1 MQADGDVEAR
11 RAARTVTDADAAAMR
26 AILST
31 ELGPLLTQGRVR
43 VFAPS
48 RWWDH
53 DNEEL
58 QTERLDA
65 SHSGDSPTCGHL
77 SDAESEAH
85 APRETEQL
93 TLSSREAPA
102 PAPAEAVAAEAVAAE
117 AAAAEATA
125 EAAAEPAASTAVAA
139 AASTPEPPTKRQ
151 RSEAEAGSAAG
162 SDVRATGGERAGS
175 GGPPPRL
182 QTKPYDDLRG
192 HTGFLLFCTKHVG
205 DGVTEA

>member
-102 PAPAEAVAAEAVAAE
+102 PAPAEAAAAVAAEAAASEAVAAEAVAAD
-117 AAAAEATA
+117 AAAAVAA
-125 EAAAEPAASTAVAA
+125 EAEAAVAA
-139 AASTPEPPTKRQ
+139 AGAL
-151 RSEAEAGSAAG
+151 A
-162 SDVRATGGERAGS
+162 
-175 GGPPPRL
+175 L
-182 QTKPYDDLRG
+182 
-192 HTGFLLFCTKHVG
+192 
-205 DGVTEA
+205 

>member
-102 PAPAEAVAAEAVAAE
+102 RSKADTMANLPFTAGARRAPA
-117 AAAAEATA
+117 
-125 EAAAEPAASTAVAA
+125 
-139 AASTPEPPTKRQ
+139 
-151 RSEAEAGSAAG
+151 
-162 SDVRATGGERAGS
+162 S
-175 GGPPPRL
+175 G
-182 QTKPYDDLRG
+182 
-192 HTGFLLFCTKHVG
+192 V
-205 DGVTEA
+205 